1 MLLTLYA
8 TVLKENRKRC
18 GATQQW
24 LAKHLNVSR
33 AALASYEN
41 GRRTIPNSLFTE
53 ATKVLKT
60 NYPDKMQRFL

>member
-1 MLLTLYA
+1 MSTTLMSS
-8 TVLKENRKRC
+8 VLKGNRKSC

-41 GRRTIPNSLFTE
+41 GRRTIPNSLLTE
-53 ATKVLKT
+53 ATKVLKI